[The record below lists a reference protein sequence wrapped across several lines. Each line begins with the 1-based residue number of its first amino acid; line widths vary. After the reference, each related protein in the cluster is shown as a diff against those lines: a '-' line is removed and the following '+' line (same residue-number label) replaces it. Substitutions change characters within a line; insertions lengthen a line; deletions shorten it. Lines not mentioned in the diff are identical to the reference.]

1 MRCHIKVKNKTL
13 KHCSIK
19 TPSLV
24 KFNFNIHVY
33 EWWREVTYYSDK
45 ISLNAPQRPTCVCH
59 QWKNKNSENY
69 PYRTLSSNSVFWH
82 WHIVYLTVLL
92 TDLRK
97 NYITMHIIRSLAG
110 MSFKKKGTII
120 WTLQWFNF
128 RSFKVHFIS
137 DPFDINTWIANLI

>member
-1 MRCHIKVKNKTL
+1 MRCHIKVKNKNLNTAQL
-13 KHCSIK
+13 KLLHLW
-19 TPSLV
+19 SL
-24 KFNFNIHVY
+24 ISTYMYIY

-59 QWKNKNSENY
+59 QWKKNSENY
-69 PYRTLSSNSVFWH
+69 SYRTLSSNCVFWH

-120 WTLQWFNF
+120 WTLQWFYF
-128 RSFKVHFIS
+128 RSFKGDWIS
-137 DPFDINTWIANLI
+137 DPFDINTWITNLI